1 MPAFWPGK
9 NSARRAAHRASGFP
23 PRISRPRG
31 HAQPMTDPAAD
42 PRLAM
47 LSEWLA
53 SALQSR
59 EFTLAPASEDA
70 RFRRYFRV
78 TPGVPI
84 SFVDGAATL
93 IAMDAPPPP
102 EDFRAL

>member
-70 RFRRYFRV
+70 SFRRYFRV
-78 TPGVPI
+78 TPVAPI
-84 SFVDGAATL
+84 AFSDRAATP
-93 IAMDAPPPP
+93 IAMDEAATP
-102 EDFRAL
+102 